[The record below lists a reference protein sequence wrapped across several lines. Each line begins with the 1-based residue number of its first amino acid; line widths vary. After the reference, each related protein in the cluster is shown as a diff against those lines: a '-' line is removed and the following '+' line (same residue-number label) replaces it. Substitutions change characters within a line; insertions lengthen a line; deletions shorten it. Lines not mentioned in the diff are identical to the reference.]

1 MENKRSPIFDL
12 NLSRVAERM
21 TACTAALASSGGDIS
36 SISPGLE
43 TEAIIFPELLVIAA
57 DRIK

>member
-1 MENKRSPIFDL
+1 MN
-12 NLSRVAERM
+12 
-21 TACTAALASSGGDIS
+21 ACTAALASSWGDIS
-36 SISPGLE
+36 SNNPGLE